1 MYVDALHDR
10 DRDIIFVTERDEKGK
25 RVYTQYPARYVFY
38 YPDPNGSF
46 KSIYGDPLSK
56 FQTTSGKAFH
66 KEKKAMSGKRL
77 FESDVNVVFRCLAD
91 NYMNATVPKLN
102 VAFFDIEVDFNKDLG
117 FAPPDDPF
125 NMITAIGV
133 HLNWMDKTIC
143 LAIKPRGME
152 QAEAEKIVSK
162 FDNVFLM
169 DSEEELLQLFID
181 LVDDADVL
189 SGWNSTGFDIPYIV
203 NRISRVIGKDYTRKI
218 CLWGQYPKHRTYE
231 FHGKEQETYDLVG
244 RVHLDYMELYKK
256 YTYHEMHSYSLDA
269 ISEYELDEKKVEYEG
284 TLDQLYN
291 NDFEKFIAYNIQD
304 TDLLRK
310 LDDKL
315 QYIDQANLLAHSNT
329 VLLQTTMGAVAQTEQ
344 AIINEAHSRGLVV
357 PDKARDNEHIPAA
370 GAYVATPVKGLHE
383 WIGSMDLNSLYPSIL
398 RACNMSP
405 ECIVGQ
411 IRHDYTNAGLVEQIK
426 KCKGFAKHVNDPDN
440 VWEVFRF
447 GKTVQDSPFPKY
459 WEGRFACEE
468 YELVMNQD
476 REKTLWIDFEDGTS
490 YETSGAEIYDLVF
503 NRGQP
508 WCLTSNGTI
517 FTFELQGVVPGL
529 LERWYSER
537 KEMKAKASEALNKKD
552 EDAYEFWDKRQLVK
566 KINLNSLYGA
576 LLNPHCRF
584 FDQRLGQSTTL
595 TGRTI
600 ARHMSAATNEAIA
613 GVYDHVGDSII
624 YGDTDSV
631 YFSAY
636 PVFKDKIESGEFN
649 WDRDTVIELYDAIGE
664 QVNDT
669 FPAYMEQNH
678 NCPTKYGRIIAAARE
693 TVGLKGL
700 FISKKRYGILVIDD
714 EGDRKD
720 VDGKSGKLKVMGLE
734 IKRSDTPEYMQDF
747 LKQILL
753 ETLEGASEEEVI
765 ERIKGF
771 RQEFRNMQP
780 WEKGTPKAVNNLT
793 KYTKQWEKT
802 GKCGVGHV
810 MAAINYNRL
819 RKMHG
824 DQYSL
829 AIVDGMKT
837 IVCKL
842 KPNPLNMTSIG
853 IPTDLKRIPEWYK
866 ELPFDNEEMEETIVT
881 KKINN
886 LLGTL
891 DWDLTRAENKTTFD
905 NLFDF

>member
-1 MYVDALHDR
+1 MH
-10 DRDIIFVTERDEKGK
+10 
-25 RVYTQYPARYVFY
+25 TQYPARYVFY
-38 YPDPNGSF
+38 YPDPKG
-46 KSIYGDPLSK
+46 KYTSIFGDSLER
-56 FQTTSGKAFH
+56 FQTTSGRAFQ
-66 KEKKAMSGKRL
+66 KEKKAMNHKRL
-77 FESDVNVVFRCLAD
+77 FESDMNVAFRCLAD
-91 NYMNATVPKLN
+91 HYMDAEPPRLN

-125 NMITAIGV
+125 NMITAVGV
-133 HLNWMDKTIC
+133 HLNWLDLNCLDKTIC
-143 LAIKPRGME
+143 LVIKPQNMS
-152 QAEAEKIVSK
+152 QDEAESIVSE

-169 DSEEELLQLFID
+169 DSEEELLKMFIK

-203 NRISRVIGKDYTRKI
+203 NRIARVIGKDYTRNI
-218 CLWGQYPKHRTYE
+218 CLWGQFPKRRTYE

-269 ISEYELDEKKVEYEG
+269 ISEHELDERKIEYEG

-291 NDFEKFIAYNIQD
+291 NDFKKFIEYNIQD
-304 TDLLRK
+304 TDLLRR

-315 QYIDQANLLAHSNT
+315 QYIDQANLLAHNNT

-344 AIINEAHSRGLVV
+344 AIVNEAHSRGLVV
-357 PDKARDNEHIPAA
+357 PDKLRDNTHIPAA
-370 GAYVATPVKGLHE
+370 GAYVATPVKGLHD

-405 ECIVGQ
+405 ECIIGQ
-411 IRHDYTNAGLVEQIK
+411 VRHDYTNAGLMERIK
-426 KCKGFAKHVNDPDN
+426 KCKGFDKQVKDPTN
-440 VWEVFRF
+440 VDEVFAF
-447 GKTVQDSPFPKY
+447 GKSLLDSPFPKY

-468 YELVMNQD
+468 YELVMDKD
-476 REKTLWIDFEDGTS
+476 REKTLHIDFEDGTS
-490 YETSGAEIYDLVF
+490 HECTGAEVYDLIF

-508 WCLTSNGTI
+508 WCITSNGTI
-517 FTFELQGVVPGL
+517 FTFEKQGVVPGL
-529 LERWYSER
+529 LERWYAER
-537 KEMKAKASEALNKKD
+537 KELQAKARKFKGVKGKEKEFA
-552 EDAYEFWDKRQLVK
+552 FWDKRQLVK

-600 ARHMSAATNEAIA
+600 ARHMAAQTNETIS
-613 GVYDHVGDSII
+613 GEYNHKGDSII

-636 PVFKDKIESGEFN
+636 PVFREQINSGEFK
-649 WDRDTVIELYDAIGE
+649 WDKDTVIQLYDTIGE
-664 QVNDT
+664 QVDET
-669 FPAYMEQNH
+669 FPDYMEWAH
-678 NCPTKYGRIIAAARE
+678 NCPERYGRIIAAARE
-693 TVGLKGL
+693 TVGEKGL

-714 EGDRKD
+714 EGTRMD
-720 VDGKSGKLKVMGLE
+720 VNGARGKLKVMGLE

-747 LKQILL
+747 LTELL
-753 ETLEGASEEEVI
+753 RMALEGNGEEAVI
-765 ERIKGF
+765 ERIKEF
-771 RQEFRNMQP
+771 RQQFRDMPP

-819 RKMHG
+819 RKMNN

-829 AIVDGMKT
+829 EIVDGMKT

-842 KPNPLNMTSIG
+842 KANPLSMNSIG
-853 IPTDLKRIPEWYK
+853 IPTDEKRIPQWYK
-866 ELPFDNEEMEETIVT
+866 DLPFDNDSMEDAIVT
-881 KKINN
+881 KKISN
-886 LLGTL
+886 LLGDL
-891 DWDLTRAENKTTFD
+891 GWDLSRAEAKTTFD
-905 NLFDF
+905 DLFDF

>member
-1 MYVDALHDR
+1 VH
-10 DRDIIFVTERDEKGK
+10 
-25 RVYTQYPARYVFY
+25 TQYPARYVFY
-38 YPDPNGSF
+38 YPDPKG
-46 KSIYGDPLSK
+46 KYTSIFGDSLER
-56 FQTTSGKAFH
+56 FQTTSGRAFQ
-66 KEKKAMSGKRL
+66 KEKKAMNHKRL
-77 FESDVNVVFRCLAD
+77 FESDMNVVFRCLAD
-91 NYMNATVPKLN
+91 HYMDAEPPRLN

-125 NMITAIGV
+125 NMITAVGV
-133 HLNWMDKTIC
+133 HLNWLDKTVC
-143 LAIKPRGME
+143 LVIKPRNMS
-152 QAEAEKIVSK
+152 QDEAESIVSE

-169 DSEEELLQLFID
+169 DSEEELLQMFIE

-203 NRISRVIGKDYTRKI
+203 NRISRVIGKDYTRNI
-218 CLWGQYPKHRTYE
+218 CLWGQFPKRRTYE

-269 ISEYELDEKKVEYEG
+269 ISEHELDERKIEYEG

-291 NDFEKFIAYNIQD
+291 NDFKKFIEYNIQD
-304 TDLLRK
+304 TDLLRR

-315 QYIDQANLLAHSNT
+315 QYIDQANLLAHNNT
-329 VLLQTTMGAVAQTEQ
+329 VLLQTTMGSVAQTEQ
-344 AIINEAHSRGLVV
+344 AIVNEAHSRGLVV
-357 PDKARDNEHIPAA
+357 PDKLRDNTHIPAA
-370 GAYVATPVKGLHE
+370 GAYVATPVKGLHD

-405 ECIVGQ
+405 ECIIGQ
-411 IRHDYTNAGLVEQIK
+411 VRHDYTNAGLMERIK
-426 KCKGFAKHVNDPDN
+426 KCKGFDKQVKDPTNLD
-440 VWEVFRF
+440 EVLAF
-447 GKTVQDSPFPKY
+447 GKSLLDSPFPKY

-468 YELVMNQD
+468 YELVMDKD
-476 REKTLWIDFEDGTS
+476 REKTLHIDFEDGTS
-490 YETSGAEIYDLVF
+490 HECTGAEVYDLIF

-508 WCLTSNGTI
+508 WCITSNGTI
-517 FTFELQGVVPGL
+517 FTFEKQGVVPGL
-529 LERWYSER
+529 LERWYTER
-537 KEMKAKASEALNKKD
+537 KELQAKAREFKGVKGKEKEFA
-552 EDAYEFWDKRQLVK
+552 FWDKRQLVK

-600 ARHMSAATNEAIA
+600 ARHMAAQTNETIA
-613 GVYDHVGDSII
+613 GEYNHKGDSII

-636 PVFKDKIESGEFN
+636 PVFREQINSGEFK
-649 WDRDTVIELYDAIGE
+649 WDKDTVIQLYDTIGE
-664 QVNDT
+664 QVDET
-669 FPAYMEQNH
+669 FPDYMEWAH
-678 NCPTKYGRIIAAARE
+678 NCPERYGRIIAAARE
-693 TVGLKGL
+693 TVGEKGL

-714 EGDRKD
+714 EGTRMD
-720 VDGKSGKLKVMGLE
+720 VNGARGKLKVMGLE

-747 LKQILL
+747 LTELL
-753 ETLEGASEEEVI
+753 RMALEGNGEEAVI
-765 ERIKGF
+765 ERIKEF
-771 RQEFRNMQP
+771 RQQFRDMPP

-819 RKMHG
+819 RKMNN

-829 AIVDGMKT
+829 EIVDGMKT

-842 KPNPLNMTSIG
+842 KANPLSMNSIG
-853 IPTDLKRIPEWYK
+853 IPTDEKRIPQWYK
-866 ELPFDNEEMEETIVT
+866 DLPFDNDSMEDAIVT
-881 KKINN
+881 KKISN
-886 LLGTL
+886 LLGDL
-891 DWDLTRAENKTTFD
+891 GWDLSRAEAKTTFD
-905 NLFDF
+905 DLFDF

>member
-1 MYVDALHDR
+1 VH
-10 DRDIIFVTERDEKGK
+10 
-25 RVYTQYPARYVFY
+25 TQYPARYVFY
-38 YPDPNGSF
+38 YPDPKG
-46 KSIYGDPLSK
+46 KYTSIFGDSLER
-56 FQTTSGKAFH
+56 FQTTSGRAFQ
-66 KEKKAMSGKRL
+66 KEKKAMNHKRL
-77 FESDVNVVFRCLAD
+77 FESDMNVVFRCLAD
-91 NYMNATVPKLN
+91 HYMDAEPPRLN

-125 NMITAIGV
+125 NMITAVGV
-133 HLNWMDKTIC
+133 HLNWLDLNCLDKTIC
-143 LAIKPRGME
+143 LVIKPQNMS
-152 QAEAEKIVSK
+152 QDEAESIVSE

-169 DSEEELLQLFID
+169 DSEEELLKMFIK

-203 NRISRVIGKDYTRKI
+203 NRISRVIGKDYTRNI
-218 CLWGQYPKHRTYE
+218 CLWGQFPKRRTYE

-269 ISEYELDEKKVEYEG
+269 ISEHELDERKIEYEG

-291 NDFEKFIAYNIQD
+291 NDFKKFIEYNIQD
-304 TDLLRK
+304 TDLLRR

-315 QYIDQANLLAHSNT
+315 QYIDQANLLAHNNT
-329 VLLQTTMGAVAQTEQ
+329 VLLQTTMGSVAQTEQ
-344 AIINEAHSRGLVV
+344 AIVNEAHSRGLVV
-357 PDKARDNEHIPAA
+357 PDKLRDNTHIPAA
-370 GAYVATPVKGLHE
+370 GAYVATPVKGLHD

-405 ECIVGQ
+405 ECIIGQ
-411 IRHDYTNAGLVEQIK
+411 VRHDYTNAGLMERIK
-426 KCKGFAKHVNDPDN
+426 KCKGFDKQVKDPTNLD
-440 VWEVFRF
+440 EVLAF
-447 GKTVQDSPFPKY
+447 GKSLLDSPFPKY

-468 YELVMNQD
+468 YELVMDKD
-476 REKTLWIDFEDGTS
+476 REKTLYIDFEDGTS
-490 YETSGAEIYDLVF
+490 HECTGAEVYDLIF

-508 WCLTSNGTI
+508 WCITSNGTI
-517 FTFELQGVVPGL
+517 FTFEKQGVVPGL
-529 LERWYSER
+529 LERWYAER
-537 KEMKAKASEALNKKD
+537 KELQAKARKFKGVKGKEKEFA
-552 EDAYEFWDKRQLVK
+552 FWDKRQLVK

-600 ARHMSAATNEAIA
+600 ARHMAAQTNETIA
-613 GVYDHVGDSII
+613 GEYNHKGDSII

-636 PVFKDKIESGEFN
+636 PVFREQINSGEFK
-649 WDRDTVIELYDAIGE
+649 WDKDTVIQLYDTIGE
-664 QVNDT
+664 QVDET
-669 FPAYMEQNH
+669 FPDYMEWAH
-678 NCPTKYGRIIAAARE
+678 NCPERYGRIIAAARE
-693 TVGLKGL
+693 TVGEKGL

-714 EGDRKD
+714 EGTRMD
-720 VDGKSGKLKVMGLE
+720 VNGARGKLKVMGLE

-747 LKQILL
+747 LTELL
-753 ETLEGASEEEVI
+753 RMALEGNGEEAVI
-765 ERIKGF
+765 ERIKEF
-771 RQEFRNMQP
+771 RQQFRDMPP

-819 RKMHG
+819 RKMNN

-829 AIVDGMKT
+829 EIVDGMKT

-842 KPNPLNMTSIG
+842 KANPLSMNSIG
-853 IPTDLKRIPEWYK
+853 IPTDEKRIPQWYK
-866 ELPFDNEEMEETIVT
+866 DLPFDNDSMEDAIVT
-881 KKINN
+881 KKISN
-886 LLGTL
+886 LLGDL
-891 DWDLTRAENKTTFD
+891 GWDLSRAEAKTTFD
-905 NLFDF
+905 DLFDF